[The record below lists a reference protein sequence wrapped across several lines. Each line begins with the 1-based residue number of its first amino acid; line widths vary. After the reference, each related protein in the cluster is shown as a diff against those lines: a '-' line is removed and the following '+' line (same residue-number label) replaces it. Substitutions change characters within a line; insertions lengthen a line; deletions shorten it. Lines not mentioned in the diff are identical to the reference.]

1 MTVKIEIDLDDI
13 FRDENGDPSES
24 LQESIRRQA
33 LDKLAGDLKKRLFDR
48 LDRELSETMQKQL
61 NEVMATK
68 MPELIDDIMNTTYT
82 PVSSFGSRG
91 KPTTFR
97 DELVNAV
104 AANMKYEPKL
114 YSSEENAFTKAVRS
128 ILEVQTRAVEKA
140 ITEQVDAKFK
150 EDAIKFAVSKL
161 SERLGLGKVA

>member
-1 MTVKIEIDLDDI
+1 MKIEIDLDDI
-13 FRDENGDPSES
+13 FRDENGEPNES

-61 NEVMATK
+61 NEVMASK

-82 PVSSFGSRG
+82 PVSSYGSRG
-91 KPTTFR
+91 DPTTFKQ
-97 DELVNAV
+97 ELIKAV
-104 AANMKYEPKL
+104 AGNMKYEPKS
-114 YSSEENAFTKAVRS
+114 YSSEENAFTRAVKS
-128 ILEVQTRAVEKA
+128 ALDAKTKAVEKA

-161 SERLGLGKVA
+161 SERLGLGKLA